1 MELLEREPFIDEL
14 AGLLREA
21 TVGRGRL
28 VLIGAEAGGGK
39 TALVQRVT
47 RAAGASARVLVGG
60 CDPLSTP
67 RPLGPLV
74 DIAGALRGEVER
86 LLREAAPRDAVFRA
100 FLAELAGGRRPALV
114 VIEDIHWADEATL
127 DLLRFLGRRVAT
139 ARALLLATY
148 RDDEVGPRHPLQVA
162 LGDLATAAAV
172 RRVALPPLSESA
184 VRALADGSGLDPEAL
199 HRRTGGNPFFV
210 TEALAAGAPGIPP
223 TVRDAV
229 LGRVARLTPAGRAA
243 LEAAAVIGARVEP
256 RLLAAVVGAAAEAGE
271 AAEECVAAG
280 MLRAEGDLLAFR
292 HELGREAVLDA
303 VTPARRL
310 ALHRAVLAALRSS
323 PIDADDLD
331 RLAHHAEVAG
341 DAEAVL
347 AYAPAAARRAAGLSA
362 HREAAAQYARAL
374 RFADALAPAERAGL
388 LESYAR
394 ECRITDQLA
403 EAIRAWEAALA
414 LRRQLDDPSSE
425 GEALAWL
432 AGALVLA
439 GRNAEA
445 ERASLAAIQAL
456 EALPPA
462 PRLAVAYRIQA
473 NLRMLNRDTGE
484 AVAWG
489 ERALALAERF
499 QATEIVVAA
508 HTTIGSALLVAG
520 DLRGIEHLERSLALA
535 RQAGL
540 AAQVGN
546 AYGNLGSALGEIYQ
560 FALADRYLTEGIA
573 FTTEH
578 DLDFSRLYMV
588 AWSALVRLHQGRWRE
603 ATEAALAVVNRP
615 GGAAISRIMALVAL
629 GRVRA
634 RRGDPDVAVVL
645 DEALTLAEQTGTLQ
659 RLAPVRAARA
669 EAAWLAGDRAA
680 TLAEARAAFAL
691 AEHHRHAWHLG
702 ELGLWRWRAGDLE
715 TPSPGAAAPFALQM
729 AGDWAGAAAEWG
741 RLGCPYEA
749 ARALADA
756 GDEAAVRRAL
766 AEFERLGARP
776 AAVAAARRL
785 RDLGARS
792 IPRGPRPATRANPAG
807 LTPREVE
814 IARLLAAGLRD
825 AEIAARLSLS
835 AKTVGHHVS
844 AVLTKLGARGR
855 TEAAGA
861 AARLGLVPQDG
872 ENGGPR

>member
-1 MELLEREPFIDEL
+1 V
-14 AGLLREA
+14 A
-21 TVGRGRL
+21 
-28 VLIGAEAGGGK
+28 
-39 TALVQRVT
+39 

-67 RPLGPLV
+67 RPLAPLV

-86 LLREAAPRDAVFRA
+86 LLREGAPRDGVFRA
-100 FLAELAGGRRPALV
+100 FLAELTGGQRPALV
-114 VIEDIHWADEATL
+114 VIEDVHWADEATL
-127 DLLRFLGRRVAT
+127 DLLRFVGRRIGA
-139 ARALLLATY
+139 ARALVLATH
-148 RDDEVGPRHPLQVA
+148 RDDEVGPSHPLRVV

-172 RRVALPPLSESA
+172 RRVALPPLSEQA
-184 VRALADGSGLDPEAL
+184 VRALADGSGLDPAAL

-229 LGRVARLTPAGRAA
+229 LGRAARLAASGRAA
-243 LEAAAVIGARVEP
+243 REAAAVIGARVEP
-256 RLLAAVVGAAAEAGE
+256 RLLAAIAGDAPEAAEAV
-271 AAEECVAAG
+271 EECVAVG
-280 MLRAEGDLLAFR
+280 VLRAEGDLLAFR

-303 VTPARRL
+303 ITPARRL
-310 ALHRAVLAALRSS
+310 ALHRAILAALRAS
-323 PIDADDLD
+323 PADADDPA
-331 RLAHHAEVAG
+331 RLAHHAEAAG
-341 DAEAVL
+341 DGAAVL
-347 AYAPAAARRAAGLSA
+347 AYAPAAARRAAGLGA

-374 RFADALAPAERAGL
+374 RFAQALAPAERAGL
-388 LESYAR
+388 LEAYAR
-394 ECRITDQLA
+394 ECRTTDQLA
-403 EAIRAWEAALA
+403 EAIRAWESALA
-414 LRRQLDDPSSE
+414 LRRQLGDPARE
-425 GEALAWL
+425 GAALAWL
-432 AGALVLA
+432 AGTLVLA
-439 GRNAEA
+439 GRNADA
-445 ERASLAAIQAL
+445 ERASQAAIQVL

-462 PRLAVAYRIQA
+462 SQLALAYRIQA

-499 QATEIVVAA
+499 QETEVLVSA
-508 HTTIGSALLVAG
+508 HNTIGAALLVAG
-520 DLRGIEHLERSLALA
+520 DLRGIEHLERCLTLA

-546 AYGNLGSALGEIYQ
+546 AYGNLGSALGELYQ
-560 FALADRYLTEGIA
+560 FALAERYLNEGIA
-573 FTTEH
+573 FSADR
-578 DLDFSRLYMV
+578 DLDFARLYML
-588 AWSALVRLHQGRWRE
+588 AWSALVHLYRGRWR
-603 ATEAALAVVNRP
+603 AAAEAASAVVDRP
-615 GGAAISRIMALVAL
+615 GAAAISRIMALVAL

-634 RRGDPDVAVVL
+634 RRGDPDVAVAP
-645 DEALTLAEQTGTLQ
+645 DEALALAEQTAALQ

-680 TLAEARAAFAL
+680 ARAEARAAFAL

-702 ELGLWRWRAGDLE
+702 ELGFWRWRAGDLDA
-715 TPSPGAAAPFALQM
+715 PPPGAATPFALQI
-729 AGDWAGAAAEWG
+729 AGDWAGAAAEWE

-756 GDEAAVRRAL
+756 DDEAAVRRAL
-766 AEFERLGARP
+766 AEFERLSARP
-776 AAVAAARRL
+776 AAAAAGRRL

-792 IPRGPRPATRANPAG
+792 IPRGPRAATRANPAG

-814 IARLLAAGLRD
+814 IARLLAVGLRD

-855 TEAAGA
+855 AEAAGA
-861 AARLGLVPQDG
+861 ATRLGLVAQDR
-872 ENGGPR
+872 ENGEKS